1 MKICFVTEYFPKTE
15 SLEVKGGAEATA
27 FNEALQLSK
36 NHELIVL
43 TSLAD
48 GMSSEYEIKGI
59 KVKGCGRKRSYVQS
73 GSFKN
78 RLSFMYAAY
87 QEGIRMKVD
96 LVVGYNFITHP
107 VAWKIGKKLNI
118 PSVARYHD
126 VWIGEWVKN
135 VGIAGI
141 TGEILERYTLSR
153 KFGLIVA
160 VSLFTRKKLESRSK
174 SQKIAVVPNIV
185 EFPPFKAEK
194 YPVPTISCVSR
205 LVEYKRVED
214 LIYALNILN
223 ADYPS
228 LRCNIVGTG
237 PQESHLRKLVEKLDL
252 QKKVKFCGF
261 VKNHTDVLR
270 IIKSSH
276 IFCLPSKVEGFGLVI
291 VEAMGCGVPFVA
303 SNIEPVMEASAQKGG
318 LFFNVQ
324 DPQDLADKIK
334 FLLENEDTYN
344 HLKEEGQK
352 QYEKYKGERVGKK
365 LEYLYTRLYEEH
377 NKNRDDLK
385 IEL

>member
-36 NHELIVL
+36 NHEMIVL
-43 TSLAD
+43 TSLTD

-59 KVKGCGRKRSYVQS
+59 KVKGCGRKRSYGQS
-73 GSFKN
+73 GLFRD

-87 QEGIRMKVD
+87 QEGIKMEVD

-126 VWIGEWVKN
+126 VWIGEWIKN
-135 VGIAGI
+135 VGLAGI

-153 KFGLIVA
+153 KFDLIVA
-160 VSLFTRKKLESRSK
+160 VSFFTRRKLEKHFSGE
-174 SQKIAVVPNIV
+174 KIAVVPNIV
-185 EFPPFKAEK
+185 EFPPFEVEK
-194 YPVPTISCVSR
+194 YPEITISCVSR

-214 LIYALNILN
+214 LIYALHILN
-223 ADYPS
+223 KDYPS

-237 PQESHLRKLVEKLDL
+237 PQESHLQKLVEKFDL

-261 VKNHTDVLR
+261 IEKHEDVLR

-276 IFCLPSKVEGFGLVI
+276 LFCLPSKVEGFGLVI

-303 SNIEPVMEASAQKGG
+303 SNIEPIIEASDNKGG

-334 FLLENEDTYN
+334 VLLENKEIYIR
-344 HLKEEGQK
+344 LKEEGQK
-352 QYEKYKGERVGKK
+352 QYQEYKGESVGEK
-365 LEYLYTRLYEEH
+365 LEYHYTNLYEEY
-377 NKNRDDLK
+377 NKK
-385 IEL
+385 G

>member
-36 NHELIVL
+36 NHEMIVL
-43 TSLAD
+43 TSLTD

-59 KVKGCGRKRSYVQS
+59 KVKGCGRKRSYGQS
-73 GSFKN
+73 GLFRD

-87 QEGIRMKVD
+87 QEGIKMEVD

-126 VWIGEWVKN
+126 VWIGEWIKN
-135 VGIAGI
+135 VGLAGI

-153 KFGLIVA
+153 KFDLIVA
-160 VSLFTRKKLESRSK
+160 VSFFTRRKLEKHFSGE
-174 SQKIAVVPNIV
+174 KIAVVPNIV
-185 EFPPFKAEK
+185 EFPPFEVEK
-194 YPVPTISCVSR
+194 YPEITISCVSR

-214 LIYALNILN
+214 LIYALHILN
-223 ADYPS
+223 KDYPS

-237 PQESHLRKLVEKLDL
+237 PQESHLQKLVEKFDL
-252 QKKVKFCGF
+252 QKKIKFCGF
-261 VKNHTDVLR
+261 IEKHEDVLR

-276 IFCLPSKVEGFGLVI
+276 LFCLPSKVEGFGLVI

-303 SNIEPVMEASAQKGG
+303 SNIEPIMEASDNKGG

-334 FLLENEDTYN
+334 VLLENKEIYIR
-344 HLKEEGQK
+344 LKEEGQK
-352 QYEKYKGERVGKK
+352 QYQEYKGESVGEK
-365 LEYLYTRLYEEH
+365 LEYHYTNLYEEY
-377 NKNRDDLK
+377 NKK
-385 IEL
+385 G

>member
-36 NHELIVL
+36 NHEMIVL
-43 TSLAD
+43 TSLTD

-59 KVKGCGRKRSYVQS
+59 KVKGCGRKRSYGQS
-73 GSFKN
+73 GLFRD

-87 QEGIRMKVD
+87 QEGIKMEVD

-126 VWIGEWVKN
+126 VWIGEWIKN
-135 VGIAGI
+135 VGLAGI

-153 KFGLIVA
+153 KFDLIVA
-160 VSLFTRKKLESRSK
+160 VSFFTRRKLEKHFSGE
-174 SQKIAVVPNIV
+174 KIAVVPNIV
-185 EFPPFKAEK
+185 EFPPFEVEK
-194 YPVPTISCVSR
+194 YPEITISCVSR

-214 LIYALNILN
+214 LIYALHILN
-223 ADYPS
+223 KDYPS

-237 PQESHLRKLVEKLDL
+237 PQESHLQKLVEKFDL

-261 VKNHTDVLR
+261 IEKHEDVLR

-276 IFCLPSKVEGFGLVI
+276 LFCLPSKVEGFGLVI

-303 SNIEPVMEASAQKGG
+303 SNIEPIMEASDNKGG

-334 FLLENEDTYN
+334 VLLENKEIYIR
-344 HLKEEGQK
+344 LKEEGQK
-352 QYEKYKGERVGKK
+352 QYQEYKGESVGEK
-365 LEYLYTRLYEEH
+365 LEYHYTNLYEEY
-377 NKNRDDLK
+377 NKK
-385 IEL
+385 G

>member
-36 NHELIVL
+36 NHEMIVL
-43 TSLAD
+43 TSLTD

-59 KVKGCGRKRSYVQS
+59 KVKGCGRKRSYGQS
-73 GSFKN
+73 GLFRD

-87 QEGIRMKVD
+87 QEGIKMEVD

-126 VWIGEWVKN
+126 VWIGEWIKN
-135 VGIAGI
+135 VGLAGI

-153 KFGLIVA
+153 KFDLIVA
-160 VSLFTRKKLESRSK
+160 VSFFTRRKLEKHFSGE
-174 SQKIAVVPNIV
+174 KIAVVPNIV
-185 EFPPFKAEK
+185 EFPPFEVEK
-194 YPVPTISCVSR
+194 YPEITISCVSR

-214 LIYALNILN
+214 LIYALHILN
-223 ADYPS
+223 KDYPS

-237 PQESHLRKLVEKLDL
+237 PQESHLQKLVEKFDL

-261 VKNHTDVLR
+261 IEKHEDVLR

-276 IFCLPSKVEGFGLVI
+276 LFCLPSKVEGFGLVI

-303 SNIEPVMEASAQKGG
+303 SNIEPIIEASDNKGG

-334 FLLENEDTYN
+334 VLLENKEIYL

-352 QYEKYKGERVGKK
+352 QYQEYKGESVGEK
-365 LEYLYTRLYEEH
+365 LEYHYTNLYEEY
-377 NKNRDDLK
+377 NKK
-385 IEL
+385 E